1 MYKDLIINRNMTV
14 HAMAIKVSS
23 LLILAFSSTAYALP
37 CDFRNGDIFNN
48 ICAYTQAGTVQVG
61 GQATFHVSTSKPTFN
76 VYIRRAGN
84 TNAYIKTATFTNGVK
99 YTTGSA
105 SYNDLNWGSGHTIA
119 IPSDW
124 KSGIYEFSFNNGT
137 ESYSEFLAIKST
149 QPGTYSKILVLDSLP
164 TKIAYS
170 PIGGKSFY
178 GFNSTDGLATS
189 QLSMERPTGRG
200 QWAEHR
206 EFVTWL
212 DQKGIPYEAAS
223 MMDVQRDPSLLK
235 NYNLVL
241 LIGHNEYWSKE
252 MRDAWD
258 SYLASGG
265 NGAIFSGNT
274 MWWQVR
280 FSSDLKHIICYKSTT
295 NDPLYGVDNSRVTT
309 NWYKAPVNRPEN
321 TSTGVSFRHGG
332 YHNYTEAGV
341 PYYVKGS
348 KTDDGSYGG
357 FKVADINHWA
367 FASTGLADG
376 AVFGRGDGVSSGPV
390 AGYEVDGALFKMVNG
405 KPTATGE
412 DGTPTN
418 FHILAYTPA
427 FATTTPS
434 LIPGV
439 VTNNYN
445 GQGWGTMGIFKP
457 SSTSGSVFVAPTIDW
472 ADGLTDPQI
481 SRITENVI
489 NQLKNRGQQNM
500 NSGATG
506 NSGNSTPTSNS
517 SSSNTASTA
526 TNNTS
531 TTNNTTSNSGSNSSG
546 GGGSLPLWTS
556 LLGLLAFYLRKKT
569 H

>member
-1 MYKDLIINRNMTV
+1 MSKNSINSYTFAARTMTGGII
-14 HAMAIKVSS
+14 S
-23 LLILAFSSTAYALP
+23 LLTLAFSPTANALP
-37 CDFRNGDIFNN
+37 CDFKNGDVFNS
-48 ICAYTQAGTVQVG
+48 ICAYTEAGTVQTG
-61 GQATFHVSTSKPTFN
+61 GQVNFHVSTSKPTFN
-76 VYIRRAGN
+76 VHIRRAGN
-84 TNAYIKTATFTNGVK
+84 TNAYIKTSTFTTGVK
-99 YTTGSA
+99 YSTSNTSYTGLGWGA
-105 SYNDLNWGSGHTIA
+105 GYNIT

-124 KSGIYEFSFNNGT
+124 KSGIYEFSFNNGL
-137 ESYSEFLAIKST
+137 ESYSEFVAIKAA

-164 TKIAYS
+164 TVIAYS

-212 DQKGIPYEAAS
+212 DQKGIAYEAAS
-223 MMDVQRDPSLLK
+223 MMDIQRDPSLLK
-235 NYNLVL
+235 NYNLV
-241 LIGHNEYWSKE
+241 IMVGHNEYWSKE

-258 SYLASGG
+258 SYLAGGG

-280 FSSDLKHIICYKSTT
+280 FSSDLKQIICYKSTT
-295 NDPLYGVDNSRVTT
+295 NDPAYSSDNTRVTT

-321 TSTGVSFRHGG
+321 TSIGVSFRHGG

-348 KTDDGSYGG
+348 STDNGSYGG

-367 FASTGLADG
+367 FAGTGLADG
-376 AVFGRGDGVSSGPV
+376 AIFGRGNSDSGPI

-405 KPTATGE
+405 KPVATGE

-439 VTNNYN
+439 VPNNYN

-457 SSTSGSVFVAPTIDW
+457 TASSGTVFVAPTIDW
-472 ADGLTDPQI
+472 SDGLNDPQV
-481 SRITENVI
+481 SHITENVI
-489 NQLKNRGQQNM
+489 NQLKSRGQQNM
-500 NSGATG
+500 NSGSNGSSGSGTSTG
-506 NSGNSTPTSNS
+506 STSGTTSTPSTSS
-517 SSSNTASTA
+517 TSSN
-526 TNNTS
+526 
-531 TTNNTTSNSGSNSSG
+531 SNSGG
-546 GGGSLPLWTS
+546 GGGSLPVWAGLV
-556 LLGLLAFYLRKKT
+556 GLLALRLRKRY
-569 H
+569 